1 MTLAGFR
8 RALETAIHLHYP
20 DARVAITESRGITLV
35 CRVDVADDVFLAVY
49 FSALTGNTSYALIR
63 QGQRV
68 AGYDNHRFW
77 HMHPLGAAEQHIPC
91 EALSPEQAI
100 ARLAAMSL

>member
-8 RALETAIHLHYP
+8 RALEAAIHLHYP

-49 FSALTGNTSYALIR
+49 SA
-63 QGQRV
+63 
-68 AGYDNHRFW
+68 F
-77 HMHPLGAAEQHIPC
+77 
-91 EALSPEQAI
+91 
-100 ARLAAMSL
+100 